1 MTHAT
6 MQRSF
11 KPGRSPLFGVAAVF
25 ATAATIAV
33 AVLLPLHAT
42 PAKTPVAAVA
52 ATQPAAALGPV
63 GIVTL
68 PTVEVVGTRQIKS
81 AANRWNVPV
90 VYRQK
95 G

>member
-1 MTHAT
+1 MTNAT
-6 MQRSF
+6 IHRSF
-11 KPGRSPLFGVAAVF
+11 NPGRSPLFGVAAAF

-42 PAKTPVAAVA
+42 PAKAPVAAVA
-52 ATQPAAALGPV
+52 ATHPVAATGPV

-90 VYRQK
+90 SYRQK